1 MSLKWILQVQRTPQ
15 LASNNK
21 EERSMYAIIATGG
34 KQYKVSEGDV
44 INVEKLAAE
53 AGETVTFD
61 NVVAV
66 SDGTL
71 KAGADV
77 ANATVTASVVKEGKA
92 KKVIVYRYKRKTG
105 YHKKNGHRQS
115 YTQVKIEKINA

>member
-1 MSLKWILQVQRTPQ
+1 
-15 LASNNK
+15 
-21 EERSMYAIIATGG
+21 MYAIIATGG

-44 INVEKLAAE
+44 INVETLAVE

-61 NVVAV
+61 NIVAV
-66 SDGTL
+66 SDGSL

-92 KKVIVYRYKRKTG
+92 KKVIVYRYKRKSG
-105 YHKKNGHRQS
+105 YHKKNGHRQA